1 MVNFVLRIGRILFSH
16 RFHKHLS
23 LSKTAVRV
31 LIKSLKIEKGFEIL
45 VERKNNGL
53 QLSLSLW

>member
-1 MVNFVLRIGRILFSH
+1 MVNFALHTGRILFSH

-23 LSKTAVRV
+23 PSKTAVRV
-31 LIKSLKIEKGFEIL
+31 LLKAQKIEKGFEIL
-45 VERKNNGL
+45 VEIKNNGL